1 MHKDRRREEDAVTA
15 LQYALRQ
22 MDDRKSARRLVRS
35 ADLERLLDGE
45 SLSHLLPTGVLI
57 RPLSSAS
64 DWEITDGDRR
74 LAEEIR
80 RSVSRDN
87 ASEEYA
93 ILSVTEEG
101 EGRRRIEAQPASAG
115 DVMQMLQ
122 DSEIEDIIMKAEIP
136 SVRDILT
143 RREEDTGTEKK
154 ARQRGGNGREM
165 ML

>member
-22 MDDRKSARRLVRS
+22 MDDGKSARRLVRS
-35 ADLERLLDGE
+35 DDIERLLNGE
-45 SLSHLLPTGVLI
+45 SLSRLLPTGVLI
-57 RPLSSAS
+57 RSLSSAS

-80 RSVSRDN
+80 RSVSRND

-115 DVMQMLQ
+115 DVMQMLK
-122 DSEIEDIIMKAEIP
+122 DPEIEDIIRKGQLPATEVAGLSLTGLGRMSVPEKAL
-136 SVRDILT
+136 VD
-143 RREEDTGTEKK
+143 
-154 ARQRGGNGREM
+154 
-165 ML
+165 

>member
-22 MDDRKSARRLVRS
+22 MDDGKSARRLVRS

-57 RPLSSAS
+57 RSLSSAS

-101 EGRRRIEAQPASAG
+101 EGRRHIEAQPASAG

-143 RREEDTGTEKK
+143 RREEDTRAEKI
-154 ARQRGGNGREM
+154 
-165 ML
+165 

>member
-22 MDDRKSARRLVRS
+22 MDDGKSARRLVRS
-35 ADLERLLDGE
+35 DDIERLLNGE

-57 RPLSSAS
+57 RSLSSAS

-80 RSVSRDN
+80 RSVSRND

-115 DVMQMLQ
+115 DVMQALK
-122 DSEIEDIIMKAEIP
+122 DPEIEDIIRKAGIP
-136 SVRDILT
+136 SVRDILK
-143 RREEDTGTEKK
+143 RREEDTGAEKK
-154 ARQRGGNGREM
+154 ARQRGRNGREI
-165 ML
+165 

>member
-22 MDDRKSARRLVRS
+22 MDDGKSARRLVRS
-35 ADLERLLDGE
+35 DDIERLLNGE
-45 SLSHLLPTGVLI
+45 SLSRLLPTGVLI

-80 RSVSRDN
+80 RSVSRDD
-87 ASEEYA
+87 ASEEYV
-93 ILSVTEEG
+93 ILSVMEEG
-101 EGRRRIEAQPASAG
+101 EGRRHIETQPASAG